1 MTMTCTATPNEDV
14 LSTEAAKA
22 RVYIRRAAAGLKLV
36 RREEEFAF
44 PEGKEYLREIRIHRL
59 LQGSAR
65 KTKRDQPART
75 D

>member
-1 MTMTCTATPNEDV
+1 MTTTCTATPKEDV

-59 LQGSAR
+59 LKGSAEEN
-65 KTKRDQPART
+65 KKGSTSSN
-75 D
+75 

>member
-1 MTMTCTATPNEDV
+1 MTTTCTAIPKEDV

-22 RVYIRRAAAGLKLV
+22 RVYVRRAAAGLKLV

-59 LQGSAR
+59 LQGSAEEN
-65 KTKRDQPART
+65 KKGSISAN
-75 D
+75 